1 MDWWS
6 VVGRIGGCKGGS
18 RCCAF
23 RDRDRLARRDGWRRV
38 IGFVVDRT
46 KPVVVRSPVVPV
58 CVRVRGCV
66 RVCVRARR
74 PKTSSR
80 VELLRVRNRRK
91 TVRLV

>member
-58 CVRVRGCV
+58 CVRVR
-66 RVCVRARR
+66 VCVRARR
-74 PKTSSR
+74 PKTFSR